1 MSEPRYRRN
10 ADLRREIAYAVGSD
24 PSRYETG
31 RDRCLLKHEVVAV
44 GTQVTDREAVELH
57 ALSLAELYPLICEAV
72 GEPYEGNAGN
82 QWRLNR
88 AALLAI
94 HDALAG
100 VADPSDDPLATR
112 PVPDDATCVGDLD
125 PEAVVLRFPNSK
137 TAHFPDGH
145 CSQLTRETGHEP
157 QRKRAATL
165 FDDTPLCAD
174 CRDEQFRGT
183 DDTGCYL
190 PTQREVPGDD

>member
-44 GTQVTDREAVELH
+44 GTQVTDRSQAALQR
-57 ALSLAELYPLICEAV
+57 LSLAELYPLICQAV
-72 GEPYEGNAGN
+72 DEPYNGNAGN

-88 AALLAI
+88 PALLAI
-94 HDALAG
+94 HDALDAT
-100 VADPSDDPLATR
+100 DPTDDPLAG
-112 PVPDDATCVGDLD
+112 PPATAQRAECVGDLD
-125 PEAVVLRFPNSK
+125 PDTIVLRFPNSN
-137 TAHFPDGH
+137 TVHLPGGH
-145 CSQLTRETGHEP
+145 CSQLTRETGHES
-157 QRKRAATL
+157 QDKRAATL
-165 FDDTPLCAD
+165 FDDAEICAD

-183 DDTGCYL
+183 DTCHL